1 MHRRARYMK
10 IFWHVDTTVGFGGG
24 SDCANMGSGVATTV
38 VGGWKVSLALSISQF
53 FSPAA
58 SDAAMHLDR
67 VSINYLLSR

>member
-1 MHRRARYMK
+1 MS
-10 IFWHVDTTVGFGGG
+10 WHTVGFGGG

-38 VGGWKVSLALSISQF
+38 VSGWKVSLTLSIYQF

-67 VSINYLLSR
+67 VGLSINYLSNK